1 MDAIKIFES
10 PQFGQVRI
18 ITDDASGELLFCAK
32 DVTEA
37 LGYTNSRKAVADHVE
52 HPDVTKRD
60 MGVVTGKRADGT
72 EAFQMVS
79 TTFVNESGV
88 YALIFGSKQQR
99 VRDFKHWVTSEV
111 LPSIRKTGQYNAFQQ
126 PQASLNERM
135 SASLTF
141 ADWSAKFLNLN
152 DASKLGMAK
161 RIGKM
166 VGLEDTLPMAVNAG
180 TEKPV
185 THASRDLLLSHGV
198 GISTQAFNK
207 VLEIKGIVKQ
217 ATRPGRGGK
226 VHKWMVLQ
234 PAFDKYG
241 QNQQHPNYQ
250 QQTQI
255 RWYDATFA
263 ELLTIV
269 GLNKQTSLSMQ

>member
-1 MDAIKIFES
+1 MEEIRVISKSTFLGREIDVYGTAYE
-10 PQFGQVRI
+10 P
-18 ITDDASGELLFCAK
+18 LFKAK
-32 DVTEA
+32 DVAEWIELSNVSDMVNRIDCEEVTKFNLGGLQGETWFLTEDG
-37 LGYTNSRKAVADHVE
+37 LYEVLMQSRKPIA
-52 HPDVTKRD
+52 KQFKK
-60 MGVVTGKRADGT
+60 GVKTILR
-72 EAFQMVS
+72 Q
-79 TTFVNESGV
+79 
-88 YALIFGSKQQR
+88 
-99 VRDFKHWVTSEV
+99 
-111 LPSIRKTGQYNAFQQ
+111 IRKTGQYNAFQQ

-141 ADWSAKFLNLN
+141 ADRSAKFLNLN

>member
-37 LGYTNSRKAVADHVE
+37 LGYTNGRKAVADHVE
-52 HPDVTKRD
+52 RGDVTKRD
-60 MGVVTGKRADGT
+60 TPIPNQHGVLVNQSVTYIT
-72 EAFQMVS
+72 
-79 TTFVNESGV
+79 ESGV

-99 VRDFKHWVTSEV
+99 ARDFKHWVTSEV

-185 THASRDLLLSHGV
+185 THASRDLLRAHGV

>member
-37 LGYTNSRKAVADHVE
+37 LGYTNGRKAVADHVE
-52 HPDVTKRD
+52 RGDVTKRD
-60 MGVVTGKRADGT
+60 TPIPNQHGVLVNQSVTYIT
-72 EAFQMVS
+72 
-79 TTFVNESGV
+79 ESGV

-99 VRDFKHWVTSEV
+99 ARDFKHWVTSEV

-161 RIGKM
+161 RIGKWWA
-166 VGLEDTLPMAVNAG
+166 LKTPCQW
-180 TEKPV
+180 P
-185 THASRDLLLSHGV
+185 
-198 GISTQAFNK
+198 
-207 VLEIKGIVKQ
+207 
-217 ATRPGRGGK
+217 
-226 VHKWMVLQ
+226 
-234 PAFDKYG
+234 
-241 QNQQHPNYQ
+241 
-250 QQTQI
+250 
-255 RWYDATFA
+255 
-263 ELLTIV
+263 
-269 GLNKQTSLSMQ
+269 

>member
-37 LGYTNSRKAVADHVE
+37 LGYSNGRDAIAKHVE
-52 HPDVTKRD
+52 HPDVAKRD

-99 VRDFKHWVTSEV
+99 ARDFKHWVTSEV

-126 PQASLNERM
+126 PQASLNEQM
-135 SASLTF
+135 SANIQY
-141 ADWSAKFLNLN
+141 ADWVFKTLNLN
-152 DASKLGMAK
+152 EASRLGMAK
-161 RIGKM
+161 RIGKL
-166 VGLEDTLPMAVNAG
+166 VGLDDTLPMAVNAG

-185 THASRDLLLSHGV
+185 THASRDLLRAHGV

>member
-37 LGYTNSRKAVADHVE
+37 LGYSNGRDAIAKHVE
-52 HPDVTKRD
+52 HPDVAKRD

-99 VRDFKHWVTSEV
+99 ARDFKHWVTSEV

-126 PQASLNERM
+126 PQASLNEQM
-135 SASLTF
+135 SASLKF

-241 QNQQHPNYQ
+241 QNQHHPNYQ